1 MVIAKELLIFAGA
14 FIGCL
19 LAMFLDYKKQFKDYK
34 AWVFSGLLSFGVFG
48 IYEVLVAL
56 EYFPATF
63 SSLGLFGISLFI
75 GFSIKELTKKFW
87 EIVNKG

>member
-1 MVIAKELLIFAGA
+1 MMIAKEILIFAGA

-19 LAMFLDYKKQFKDYK
+19 LAMSFDYKKNFKDYK
-34 AWVFSGLLSFGVFG
+34 AWVFSFLLSFAVFG
-48 IYEVLVAL
+48 IYEVLVSL

-63 SSLGLFGISLFI
+63 SSLGLFGISMFI
-75 GFSIKELTKKFW
+75 GFSIKSLTKKFW